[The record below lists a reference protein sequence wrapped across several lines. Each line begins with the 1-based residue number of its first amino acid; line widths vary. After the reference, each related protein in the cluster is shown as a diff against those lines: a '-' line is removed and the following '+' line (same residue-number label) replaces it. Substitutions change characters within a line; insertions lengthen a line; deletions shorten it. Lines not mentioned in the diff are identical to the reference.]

1 MPRPSRSSEFFDGQ
15 QPDSGLCRY
24 FGVRRSLR
32 RRACRIEPKVCGPG
46 ARLSVRLELSR
57 PSSAFGT
64 IPLYN
69 GVNLTKGYG
78 VIGFHTPQEVVPHED
93 EDV

>member
-1 MPRPSRSSEFFDGQ
+1 MGNNPIRVYADTSVYGGVFNALATVAE
-15 QPDSGLCRY
+15 CRLIVSWN
-24 FGVRRSLR
+24 FKHIVSFR
-32 RRACRIEPKVCGPG
+32 K
-46 ARLSVRLELSR
+46 
-57 PSSAFGT
+57 